1 MKYIVI
7 IIFALFLAGCDEDRP
22 EPIPLNT
29 VDRAKELCDSMD
41 GIKKLTVE
49 TSCVMNG
56 KVCSNTLVTTINA
69 VCNKHNA
76 KISTEIEWEV
86 VYD

>member
-1 MKYIVI
+1 MKHII
-7 IIFALFLAGCDEDRP
+7 TIIFVLFLAGCDADRP
-22 EPIPLNT
+22 ESIPLNT
-29 VDRAKELCDSMD
+29 VDRAKELCASMD
-41 GIKKLTVE
+41 GIKKLKVE
-49 TSCVMNG
+49 TDCIRNG
-56 KVCSNTLVTTINA
+56 KVCSNTLITTINV